1 MIFIHGTHVE
11 KHNISMFFLHFSEII
26 FFGVSSGVKGQKMA
40 QNDKKLSAVLHISE
54 SIHHVIVFFGGHLK
68 NDDISR
74 CFFHFFQNV
83 DFLGCLFAKRA
94 KNDQFISLY
103 LKNCRSYHQDFQ
115 YTGVKYKIMVSPN
128 VFFNLIYIIYI
139 HIDRQVDRQINIDIF
154 S

>member
-1 MIFIHGTHVE
+1 MRVKNDPNLQKSSVVSYISGAIYHMIFIHGTHVE

-103 LKNCRSYHQDFQ
+103 LKNCRSYHQDF
-115 YTGVKYKIMVSPN
+115 
-128 VFFNLIYIIYI
+128 
-139 HIDRQVDRQINIDIF
+139 
-154 S
+154 

>member
-1 MIFIHGTHVE
+1 MSYISGAIYHVIFIHGTHVE

-103 LKNCRSYHQDFQ
+103 LKNCRSYHQDF
-115 YTGVKYKIMVSPN
+115 
-128 VFFNLIYIIYI
+128 
-139 HIDRQVDRQINIDIF
+139 
-154 S
+154 